1 MQGEDKCA
9 KKQKLN
15 QVFVEQYI
23 SELISSALTI
33 MTLVSILHCTI
44 SCWLDTPLISAPW
57 IPLLGSKLPSFEILS
72 PLLDFISNLP
82 NSEIPPHIAISIF
95 QILNFPPP
103 PKVENK

>member
-15 QVFVEQYI
+15 QVLVEQHI

-44 SCWLDTPLISAPW
+44 SCWLDTPLNCYTRNCEMFFTV
-57 IPLLGSKLPSFEILS
+57 GS
-72 PLLDFISNLP
+72 
-82 NSEIPPHIAISIF
+82 
-95 QILNFPPP
+95 
-103 PKVENK
+103 